1 MLAPS
6 RPYKLIVGLT
16 AVLLLAACGAK
27 EDKKAATQSA
37 ARVNGAE
44 ITVHQINQ
52 VLSRLP
58 GVTEETAPQARQE
71 VLNRLID
78 QQLAVEQAQ
87 EKKLDRQPEVMA
99 TLEAARRD
107 VLARAYLDQVV
118 NAQAKPTAE
127 ESKKYYNDHPE
138 LFAQRRVYNLQEIAI
153 EKNDTI
159 LPALREKLATAKSI
173 EDVAT
178 WLKDKGIRFAG
189 KGGVRPAEQI
199 PLELLAVLHPMK
211 DGQAT
216 VVSNPQGIAVVRIAA
231 AQTMPVDET
240 TAMPRI
246 QQFLANQRSKGIV
259 EKEMK
264 QLRDKAKIEYLGNFT
279 PGAEA
284 KAPPAKPVEPA
295 PKADDS
301 AAGNVGKAIG
311 ALK

>member
-1 MLAPS
+1 M
-6 RPYKLIVGLT
+6 
-16 AVLLLAACGAK
+16 AA
-27 EDKKAATQSA
+27 
-37 ARVNGAE
+37 
-44 ITVHQINQ
+44 
-52 VLSRLP
+52 
-58 GVTEETAPQARQE
+58 
-71 VLNRLID
+71 
-78 QQLAVEQAQ
+78 
-87 EKKLDRQPEVMA
+87 
-99 TLEAARRD
+99 LEAARRD

-127 ESKKYYNDHPE
+127 ESRKYYNDHPE

-153 EKNDTI
+153 EKNDAI

-173 EDVAT
+173 EDVAA
-178 WLKDKGIRFAG
+178 WLKDKGTRFAA

-216 VVSNPQGIAVVRIAA
+216 LVSNPQGIAVVRIAA
-231 AQTMPVDET
+231 AQTVPVDEA

-246 QQFLANQRSKGIV
+246 QQFLANQRNKEIA
-259 EKEMK
+259 EREMK

-284 KAPPAKPVEPA
+284 KAPPAKPADPA

>member
-1 MLAPS
+1 MFVPS
-6 RPYKLIVGLT
+6 RHLKLLVSLV
-16 AVLLLAACGAK
+16 AVLLLAACGQK

-58 GVTEETAPQARQE
+58 GVTEETAAQARQE
-71 VLNRLID
+71 VLTRLID

-99 TLEAARRD
+99 ALEAARRD

-127 ESKKYYNDHPE
+127 ESRKYYNDHPE

-153 EKNDTI
+153 EKNDAI
-159 LPALREKLATAKSI
+159 LPALRERLSTAKSI
-173 EDVAT
+173 EDVAA
-178 WLKDKGIRFAG
+178 WLKDKGIRFAA

-199 PLELLAVLHPMK
+199 PLELLAILHPMK

-231 AQTMPVDET
+231 AQTQPVDEA

-246 QQFLANQRSKGIV
+246 QQFLANQRSKEIA

-264 QLRDKAKIEYLGNFT
+264 QLRDKAKIEYLGNFA
-279 PGAEA
+279 PGAEV
-284 KAPPAKPVEPA
+284 KVPSAKPSESAKV
-295 PKADDS
+295 DDS